1 MRYAALVLALVPCAL
16 CGQEKQ
22 EVGQAEKLFRK
33 LEERLAKAK
42 TIRLE
47 YKAALEFKDAKP
59 GELGFKGKAPR
70 VEGLLLLQ
78 KGNKLRLQMD
88 GRVLPLHDP
97 GKAVVVS
104 DGKTMR
110 AGLPG
115 PIPLRGGERTAEKAP
130 ANLHSAFVGSLTRE
144 GLLLFVMTHVAGGT
158 LAENIRDDADRKVP
172 RPTGFKLRG
181 REKVG
186 GVLTQAIEFRIK
198 VSGWKE
204 EELPVTLWLD
214 AKTSLPV
221 KRVLRYEAG
230 GRVVGPTLTETYQ
243 SFKLDAV
250 IDPGQFR
257 TGEK

>member
-1 MRYAALVLALVPCAL
+1 MRYTALVLALVPCAL
-16 CGQEKQ
+16 FGDETP

-42 TIRLE
+42 TIQLK
-47 YKAALEFKDAKP
+47 YKAALEPKDAKP
-59 GELGFKGKAPR
+59 GEKDKAPR

-88 GRVLPLHDP
+88 GRVLPLHEP
-97 GKAVVVS
+97 HNAVVVS

-110 AGLPG
+110 AAGLAG
-115 PIPLRGGERTAEKAP
+115 PIPLEGGKRRVEKAP

-158 LAENIRDDADRKVP
+158 LAENLRDDLDKKQP
-172 RPTGFKLRG
+172 SPTGFKMRG

-198 VSGWKE
+198 ISGGRG

-214 AKTSLPV
+214 AKTALPV
-221 KRVLRYEAG
+221 KRIVRYEAG
-230 GRVVGPTLTETYQ
+230 GKVVGTLAETYEA
-243 SFKLDAV
+243 FRLDGV